1 MPHGDD
7 LCIGVGFTTSVT
19 AKDIVAAVKA
29 VPAAQGK
36 IVVLATVAAKAE
48 SSALLTAAHELNV
61 PIVSFAPPD
70 VLARVQVPSPSPRV
84 ENAVGTA
91 SVAEAAAILA
101 SGGSRLVLAKTAR
114 DGVTV
119 AAARKVPS
127 SLTNSDNETECE

>member
-1 MPHGDD
+1 M
-7 LCIGVGFTTSVT
+7 GFTTSAT

-61 PIVSFAPPD
+61 PIVSFAPD

-101 SGGSRLVLAKTAR
+101 SGGGRLVLAKTAR

>member
-1 MPHGDD
+1 M
-7 LCIGVGFTTSVT
+7 GFTTSVT

-48 SSALLTAAHELNV
+48 SSALLTAAHELDV
-61 PIVSFAPPD
+61 PIVSFASD

-101 SGGSRLVLAKTAR
+101 SGGGRLVLAKTAR

>member
-1 MPHGDD
+1 M
-7 LCIGVGFTTSVT
+7 
-19 AKDIVAAVKA
+19 
-29 VPAAQGK
+29 
-36 IVVLATVAAKAE
+36 VLATVAAKAA

-61 PIVSFAPPD
+61 PIVSFAPD

-101 SGGSRLVLAKTAR
+101 SGGGRLVLAKTAR

>member
-1 MPHGDD
+1 M
-7 LCIGVGFTTSVT
+7 GFTTSVT

-48 SSALLTAAHELNV
+48 SSALLTAALELNV
-61 PIVSFAPPD
+61 PIVSFAPD

-101 SGGSRLVLAKTAR
+101 SGGGRLVLAKTAR

>member
-1 MPHGDD
+1 M
-7 LCIGVGFTTSVT
+7 GFTTSVT

-36 IVVLATVAAKAE
+36 IVVLATVAAKVE

-61 PIVSFAPPD
+61 PIVSFAPD

-101 SGGSRLVLAKTAR
+101 SGGGRLVLAKTAR

>member
-1 MPHGDD
+1 M
-7 LCIGVGFTTSVT
+7 GFTTSVT
-19 AKDIVAAVKA
+19 AKNIVAAVKA
-29 VPAAQGK
+29 VPAVQGK

-61 PIVSFAPPD
+61 PIVSFAPD

-101 SGGSRLVLAKTAR
+101 SGGGRLVLAKTAR

>member
-7 LCIGVGFTTSVT
+7 LCIGGGFTTSVT

-61 PIVSFAPPD
+61 PIVSFAPD

-101 SGGSRLVLAKTAR
+101 SGGGRLVLAKTAR

>member
-1 MPHGDD
+1 M
-7 LCIGVGFTTSVT
+7 GFTTSVT

-36 IVVLATVAAKAE
+36 IVVLATVAAKAAA
-48 SSALLTAAHELNV
+48 SALLTAAHELNV
-61 PIVSFAPPD
+61 PIVSFAPD

-101 SGGSRLVLAKTAR
+101 SGGGRLVLAKTAR

>member
-1 MPHGDD
+1 M
-7 LCIGVGFTTSVT
+7 GFTTSVT

-61 PIVSFAPPD
+61 PIVSFAPD

-101 SGGSRLVLAKTAR
+101 SGGGRLVLAKTAR

>member
-1 MPHGDD
+1 M
-7 LCIGVGFTTSVT
+7 GFTTSVT
-19 AKDIVAAVKA
+19 AKNIVAAVKA

-61 PIVSFAPPD
+61 PIVSFAPD

-101 SGGSRLVLAKTAR
+101 SGGGRLVLAKTAR

>member
-1 MPHGDD
+1 M
-7 LCIGVGFTTSVT
+7 GFTTSVT

-61 PIVSFAPPD
+61 PIVSFASD

-101 SGGSRLVLAKTAR
+101 SGGGRLVLAKTAR

>member
-1 MPHGDD
+1 M
-7 LCIGVGFTTSVT
+7 GFTTSVT

-48 SSALLTAAHELNV
+48 SSTLLTAAHELNV
-61 PIVSFAPPD
+61 PIVSFAPD
-70 VLARVQVPSPSPRV
+70 VLARVQVRSPSPRV

-101 SGGSRLVLAKTAR
+101 SGGGRLVLAKTAR

>member
-29 VPAAQGK
+29 VLAAQGK

-61 PIVSFAPPD
+61 PIVSFAPD
-70 VLARVQVPSPSPRV
+70 VTIASRRERRRNGKRRGSGCDPRV
-84 ENAVGTA
+84 RGRPTCAGQDCQ
-91 SVAEAAAILA
+91 
-101 SGGSRLVLAKTAR
+101 GW
-114 DGVTV
+114 
-119 AAARKVPS
+119 
-127 SLTNSDNETECE
+127 SDRGRGP

>member
-1 MPHGDD
+1 M
-7 LCIGVGFTTSVT
+7 GFTTSVT

-61 PIVSFAPPD
+61 PIVSFAPD

>member
-1 MPHGDD
+1 M
-7 LCIGVGFTTSVT
+7 GFTTSVT

-29 VPAAQGK
+29 VLAAQGK

-61 PIVSFAPPD
+61 PIVSFAPD

-101 SGGSRLVLAKTAR
+101 SGGGRLVLAKTAR